1 MHLRATGVIVKPTL
15 KIVFL
20 LTVLLCLAALA
31 QADITYNYT
40 GNTMTCTGACPVS
53 TATLHG
59 SMTLSSPLAPNLFFA
74 PVTPLSYDFVVTG
87 GAFSSQ
93 HFTQAAPGPD
103 AFAFITDPTGA
114 ITGWQI
120 SFTGNLETSASAKFV
135 GGGDTLHDSTGASF
149 TFSNT
154 SPGTW
159 TIATAAVPVPSA
171 FLLLASGIA
180 GLAGTIR
187 RRIRR

>member
-1 MHLRATGVIVKPTL
+1 MKPNFKMALLLAVVFCLTG
-15 KIVFL
+15 FS
-20 LTVLLCLAALA
+20 
-31 QADITYNYT
+31 QADVTYNYT
-40 GNTMTCTGACPVS
+40 GNSMTCVGACPVAN
-53 TATLHG
+53 ATLHG
-59 SMTLSSPLAPNLFFA
+59 SMTLSSPLAPNLFFGV
-74 PVTPLSYDFVVTG
+74 VTPTSYDFVVTG

-120 SFTGNLETSASAKFV
+120 SFTGNLETSASTKFI
-135 GGGDTLHDSTGASF
+135 GGGDGLHDSTGAAF

-159 TIATAAVPVPSA
+159 TIATAAAVPEPSA
-171 FLLLASGIA
+171 FLLLGSGIV